1 MTRSDWER
9 RAKEWTKRDIH
20 EQRICPTDW
29 IEHWAQQAFIAGAR
43 AMNEAAARVA
53 AAEANSFEA
62 DKSGDYRDAWYLCAR
77 GLARSIRALIG
88 DEGEQ
93 KN

>member
-9 RAKEWTKRDIH
+9 RAEEWTKRDIH

-43 AMNEAAARVA
+43 AMNEEAAKAGYAVVRSDEVVSKAQLSRNVA
-53 AAEANSFEA
+53 AA
-62 DKSGDYRDAWYLCAR
+62 
-77 GLARSIRALIG
+77 IRALIG
-88 DEGEQ
+88 DEGEE
-93 KN
+93 K